1 VKNLNFDVPIL
12 LIVFNRPDKTRKI
25 LDEILKTKPARL
37 YIASDAPRVN
47 NISDEVLC
55 NEVKLIIDYILLNTS
70 CKVFTLFRENNL
82 GCKVAV
88 SSAIT
93 WFFEHEDFGII
104 LEDDTLP
111 NKSFFEFCEE
121 MLVKYYHNHSVG
133 MICGSNLIANTFQ
146 CDESYFFSRY
156 TPVWGWATWKRAWNL
171 YDVTIAKWNE
181 SILNDFKIAP
191 RQKYKKNY
199 WNNVFRNA
207 YYEKIDTWDYQW
219 TFTCWE
225 NEMLAII
232 PSNNLIKNIGFDNTA
247 THTVH
252 SEPFFVKNA
261 QPKELTFPLTHPL
274 EINLNPRSENLIE
287 KVVYDISFLSN
298 VKNITKRFIKNLLW
312 KMKFI

>member
-1 VKNLNFDVPIL
+1 MKNLNFDVPIL